1 MAGTGE
7 REVSREAPVRPW
19 RRREA
24 FLFVA
29 ALLASFFF
37 LMFETRLP
45 PFTSSQTLSQSVV
58 FFLLINLNIVL
69 ILLVVFLL
77 GRNILKLVVERRQ
90 RVLGSHLRTRL
101 VVGFVVVAIVPAV
114 LLFIT
119 AYGFMRSSIE
129 SWFSVQ
135 VEGALEGSLEVA
147 ETFQQ
152 ESMSAVLR
160 DARELSRQLGGGE
173 ATLADQTDLIAE
185 KRREYDDA
193 TVRLFDPTGRQVAA
207 VSAPG
212 LVASF
217 RGPLPPE
224 FIAEGLDR
232 DEATQIVRLAGA
244 EVLRAAVRV
253 PGPQGTRG
261 LVVVDRIAPR
271 NIARRAAE
279 IEQSYRQYKQ
289 LKLLRRP
296 LINNYVLTLLL
307 ASLVV
312 VFGGTWLGF
321 AIARSLTGPIQRLA
335 EGTRRVAAGHLEEQI
350 ETESSSDEIAT
361 LVDAF
366 NQMTANLRT
375 THTALAD
382 RRRALETI
390 LANITGGVVSIDRQ
404 ARIETVNEAA
414 RNMLGI
420 GGEAL
425 GMPFRQWFASP
436 RFAAVRELL
445 SELDKRAQQG
455 VWDKLP
461 PQRLVIEEPEGSTQ
475 ILATGVVLKNEDGDA
490 IGALLFFEDVTELLK
505 VQRMEAWR
513 EVARRIAH
521 EIKNPLTP
529 IQLSAQRLRKRYSE
543 ELTGSV
549 LDECT
554 RTIIAEVE
562 VLKNLVSEFS
572 RFARLP
578 SAPHVP
584 TDLNEIVE
592 DVLVLFREAHRGV
605 EFEVE
610 LGEALPRLDLD
621 RDGIRRV
628 LTNLLDNAVAAL
640 PEAPVGMEEG
650 GRRAVGHIEVLTRHD
665 APRSAVRIEIADDG
679 SGMTP
684 EVKARLFEPYFSTKP
699 TGTGLGLAIVS
710 GVLAD
715 HQAFIRVHDNR
726 PRGSRFVIE
735 LPVRERRPTMAAPHL
750 AAGAETKAPLDER
763 RAAKA

>member
-1 MAGTGE
+1 MAGPADKEATRE
-7 REVSREAPVRPW
+7 RPRPW

-37 LMFETRLP
+37 LIFETRLP
-45 PFTSSQTLSQSVV
+45 PFSSSQTFSESVV

-77 GRNILKLVVERRQ
+77 GRNIFKLVVERRQ

-152 ESMSAVLR
+152 ESMSVVLR
-160 DARELSRQLGGGE
+160 EARELSRRLGRRSE
-173 ATLADQTDLIAE
+173 PLADEAKLLAE
-185 KRREYDDA
+185 KRREYDAATIRLLDA
-193 TVRLFDPTGRQVAA
+193 EGTLVAEA
-207 VSAPG
+207 SAPG

-217 RGPLPPE
+217 RGTLPTSFVE
-224 FIAEGLDR
+224 QGLDR
-232 DEATQIVRLAGA
+232 DETTAVVRIAGA
-244 EVLRAAVRV
+244 EVLRAAVRI
-253 PGPQGTRG
+253 PGPEGPRG
-261 LVVVDRIAPR
+261 LIVVDRIGPR
-271 NIARRAAE
+271 NVARRAAE

-321 AIARSLTGPIQRLA
+321 AIARSITGPIQRLA
-335 EGTRRVAAGHLEEQI
+335 EGTRRVAAGHFEERI
-350 ETESSSDEIAT
+350 ETESSSDEVAT

-375 THTALAD
+375 THTDLAD

-414 RNMLGI
+414 RHMLGI
-420 GGEAL
+420 GTDAI

-461 PQRLVIEEPEGSTQ
+461 PQRLTIEQPEGSTQ
-475 ILATGVVLKNEDGDA
+475 ILATGVVLKNEEGEA

-549 LDECT
+549 FDECT

-584 TDLNEIVE
+584 TDLNDVVE
-592 DVLVLFREAHRGV
+592 DALVLIREGHPRV
-605 EFEVE
+605 EFRFAAEE
-610 LGEALPRLDLD
+610 PLPRLDLD

-640 PEAPVGMEEG
+640 PEAPPEPGDEDGE
-650 GRRAVGHIEVLTRHD
+650 RRASGHIEISTCHD
-665 APRSAVRIEIADDG
+665 RQRGVVRLEVADDG
-679 SGMTP
+679 AGMTP
-684 EVKARLFEPYFSTKP
+684 EVKTRLFEPYFSTKP
-699 TGTGLGLAIVS
+699 NGTGLGLAIVS
-710 GVLAD
+710 GILAD

-726 PRGSRFVIE
+726 PRGTRFVIE
-735 LPVRERRPTMAAPHL
+735 LPVRERATVVAPTAPVL
-750 AAGAETKAPLDER
+750 AADAEPAAR
-763 RAAKA
+763 RQGVS